1 MLTRFFV
8 FCVLAVTVNQAGAA
22 ERFDLTC
29 SPVDGYAFRSS
40 EDINGRKMPDEWTKE
55 TGLPVIRISY
65 PGSGE
70 VALIDGKQ
78 NMAIVEDQ
86 NLIILEYSS
95 NGQAQSLWSYAVN
108 LKLREVTAAQVNS
121 AVVFG
126 MGSLKSRAIQLRC
139 N

>member
-1 MLTRFFV
+1 MSFRFVVFLFFV
-8 FCVLAVTVNQAGAA
+8 MISSQAKAA
-22 ERFDLTC
+22 EMFNFTC
-29 SPVDGYAFRSS
+29 SPVDGYAFRSG
-40 EDINGRKMPDEWTKE
+40 EDISGKKMPDEWTKE
-55 TGLPVIRISY
+55 TGLPTIKISY
-65 PGSGE
+65 PWSGE
-70 VALIDGKQ
+70 FALIDGKQ
-78 NMAIVEDQ
+78 HMAIVEEQ